1 MDSLCFILIC
11 KADFKNKFVL
21 QADAEKPEQ
30 SRQKKNCLA
39 MKTLNF
45 EQMESITGSKFKWNC
60 LGQIGSGM
68 ETLGSVAFLLS
79 ASNPIGWGILA
90 FGVVGL
96 VASAIADPSA
106 CD

>member
-45 EQMESITGSKFKWNC
+45 EQMESLKAGRSYFWDDLAC
-60 LGQIGSGM
+60 GLGGGMDGAIIGGLIGGPVGF
-68 ETLGSVAFLLS
+68 LGGLLAGTLLS
-79 ASNPIGWGILA
+79 MAC
-90 FGVVGL
+90 
-96 VASAIADPSA
+96 SAGSRLP
-106 CD
+106 

>member
-11 KADFKNKFVL
+11 KADFRNKFVL

-45 EQMESITGSKFKWNC
+45 EQMVHIEGGIDKES
-60 LGQIGSGM
+60 LIGLMCGA
-68 ETLGSVAFLLS
+68 TLAFACS
-79 ASNPIGWGILA
+79 GILA
-90 FGVVGL
+90 PLAGATGAGCAVGIYAMH
-96 VASAIADPSA
+96 VWANQ
-106 CD
+106 